1 VRAPARRPALRLA
14 LGRWAAGA
22 TLVASFSL
30 PVVVSPGARPAEAA
44 QVESLLPSDRLT
56 VPDPNQL
63 TGRRIALPPPDCATD
78 AAGCDEVTLLNEL
91 DGWSVNPRISIR
103 FSGPIALDS
112 VTRASAFIVPLW
124 SEPMPTPVGL
134 QQLVWDGESET
145 LHARPERPLLQARR
159 YALVLTTRVL
169 DEAGQPL
176 TPLGAKALVSEAAQG
191 VSAQGTV
198 LQQVKPLG
206 LARRDLA
213 AVAVFTTQNVT
224 AGLEQMRASIESTSG
239 ATIRFTLGPNGA
251 RSVYARVEL
260 DGIEVHRQIA
270 TDPTAPLAERVV
282 LPLAAAPP
290 TAVRTIAF
298 GRFPSRSFLT
308 PERHI
313 PATPTRGDTP
323 TMTGTEE
330 VDATMFL
337 PAGVMPRDGW
347 PVAIFG
353 HGFGDDR
360 HVTPTVVA
368 GTMGRA
374 GFATVVINA
383 VGHGGGPGG
392 TLTVTRTGQEP
403 ITLPAGG
410 RGVDLDGD
418 GRIGSTEGVAT
429 RPTSRLAL
437 ISTRDGLRQTVAD
450 LMQLVRAIHRGVDV
464 DGDGRVDLDREHIYY
479 LGQSFGGIYGT
490 LLMAVDPMVRVG
502 VLNVA
507 GGPIVEIGRQ
517 SPVFRGLVVNQLI
530 RRTPSLLNGENEFT
544 ESLPLPGEG
553 PVRQPAPGA
562 LAIQSYFDRAE
573 WLQQSANPVAF
584 APYLRQAPLPGV
596 PPRPVLFQW
605 AVGDQTVPNPTTVAL
620 LNAGLLQPV
629 SSLYRHDLM
638 ASGLSERFRDPH
650 GFLTWLAFPEV
661 YAIGRAAQEQA
672 ARFFLAG
679 GQRIDPVIPQ
689 FEIAGRLPVSGR

>member
-1 VRAPARRPALRLA
+1 
-14 LGRWAAGA
+14 
-22 TLVASFSL
+22 
-30 PVVVSPGARPAEAA
+30 
-44 QVESLLPSDRLT
+44 
-56 VPDPNQL
+56 
-63 TGRRIALPPPDCATD
+63 
-78 AAGCDEVTLLNEL
+78 
-91 DGWSVNPRISIR
+91 
-103 FSGPIALDS
+103 
-112 VTRASAFIVPLW
+112 
-124 SEPMPTPVGL
+124 
-134 QQLVWDGESET
+134 
-145 LHARPERPLLQARR
+145 
-159 YALVLTTRVL
+159 
-169 DEAGQPL
+169 
-176 TPLGAKALVSEAAQG
+176 
-191 VSAQGTV
+191 
-198 LQQVKPLG
+198 
-206 LARRDLA
+206 
-213 AVAVFTTQNVT
+213 
-224 AGLEQMRASIESTSG
+224 
-239 ATIRFTLGPNGA
+239 
-251 RSVYARVEL
+251 
-260 DGIEVHRQIA
+260 
-270 TDPTAPLAERVV
+270 
-282 LPLAAAPP
+282 
-290 TAVRTIAF
+290 
-298 GRFPSRSFLT
+298 
-308 PERHI
+308 
-313 PATPTRGDTP
+313 
-323 TMTGTEE
+323 
-330 VDATMFL
+330 
-337 PAGVMPRDGW
+337 
-347 PVAIFG
+347 
-353 HGFGDDR
+353 
-360 HVTPTVVA
+360 
-368 GTMGRA
+368 
-374 GFATVVINA
+374 
-383 VGHGGGPGG
+383 
-392 TLTVTRTGQEP
+392 
-403 ITLPAGG
+403 
-410 RGVDLDGD
+410 VDLDGD

-464 DGDGRVDLDREHIYY
+464 DGDGRVDLDRERIYY
-479 LGQSFGGIYGT
+479 FGQSFGGIYGT